1 MTSYHLG
8 MEVSGGELEGSAGK
22 VRRRERRM
30 RREPFILSEKGRVCA
45 VSSVN
50 SKNSGDM
57 VLKHKVSLAAVSSG
71 SEVGDTGRDM
81 GT

>member
-1 MTSYHLG
+1 MRKKDAH
-8 MEVSGGELEGSAGK
+8 
-22 VRRRERRM
+22 RES
-30 RREPFILSEKGRVCA
+30 FILLEKGRVCA

-50 SKNSGDM
+50 SKNSSDI

-71 SEVGDTGRDM
+71 SEVGDTGQDM

>member
-1 MTSYHLG
+1 
-8 MEVSGGELEGSAGK
+8 
-22 VRRRERRM
+22 M

-71 SEVGDTGRDM
+71 SEVGDTGRNI